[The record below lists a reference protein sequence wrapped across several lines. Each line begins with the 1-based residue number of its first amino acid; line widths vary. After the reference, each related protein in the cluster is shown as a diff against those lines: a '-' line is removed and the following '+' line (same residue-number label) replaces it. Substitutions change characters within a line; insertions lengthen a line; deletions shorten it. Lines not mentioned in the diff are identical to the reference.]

1 MLEQSK
7 TEYFQILLYLKIKN
21 TLFLLNYIFLITVII
36 FYTASTTAAGA
47 AKFLA
52 LRLILRIPGYP
63 VLLLRYLRSCRSS
76 VQVVEDAGEAAGHRR
91 IRILILYAVQ
101 VGFVEFLFCFMQFLL
116 F

>member
-1 MLEQSK
+1 MKEKIFRSLLEQPK

-52 LRLILRIPGYP
+52 ASPNFTNPWLSRASSAILTQLSAARSRL
-63 VLLLRYLRSCRSS
+63 
-76 VQVVEDAGEAAGHRR
+76 
-91 IRILILYAVQ
+91 
-101 VGFVEFLFCFMQFLL
+101 
-116 F
+116 